1 MMSKNK
7 PKETIE
13 FVIRL
18 QDKERQLLEDAL
30 LAQNFNKVATP
41 VVAALSD
48 VSFWATLTVLLGVAG
63 IAITPPSGSRA
74 AEVSSWSAAVA
85 DGLGRAKAEATEG
98 EWTDRVTGLGK
109 LWVEYFSLPGFA
121 YQAGRVYG

>member
-1 MMSKNK
+1 MSKNK

-13 FVIRL
+13 YVIRL
-18 QDKERQLLEDAL
+18 QDKERLLLEDAL
-30 LAQNFNKVATP
+30 LAHNFNKVATP

-74 AEVSSWSAAVA
+74 AEVASWSAAVA
-85 DGLGRAKAEATEG
+85 DGVSRARAEASEG
-98 EWTDRVTGLGK
+98 EWYDRVAGLGGIF
-109 LWVEYFSLPGFA
+109 VEYFSLPGFA